1 MSENCC
7 NFAGKSMINRNASK
21 RKIGIMENKETK
33 TQETKRMSK
42 FWEACQKYKGA
53 FVINDPKYAL

>member
-1 MSENCC
+1 MRISENCC
-7 NFAGKSMINRNASK
+7 NFAGRK
-21 RKIGIMENKETK
+21 RKREIMENKETK
-33 TQETKRMSK
+33 TQEAKRMSK

>member
-1 MSENCC
+1 M
-7 NFAGKSMINRNASK
+7 
-21 RKIGIMENKETK
+21 ETK
-33 TQETKRMSK
+33 EIKKQEPKRMSK